1 MFMTILLPSL
11 AVVREKESG
20 TVEILRAGPIRPGA
34 FILGKLVPYGLICV
48 FDLMTVVIV
57 GALVFRVPIA
67 GSFLFLVLL
76 SLPALTTGLAMGL
89 LISTFVDSLQVA
101 MYSAF
106 LTSLLPTIMLSG
118 FIFPVASMPRLLQAV
133 TWLVP
138 AKYYLL
144 VARGIYLKAAGLG
157 PLAGPALVLC
167 LFAAVLLLAATE
179 RLRRTL

>member
-1 MFMTILLPSL
+1 
-11 AVVREKESG
+11 
-20 TVEILRAGPIRPGA
+20 
-34 FILGKLVPYGLICV
+34 
-48 FDLMTVVIV
+48 
-57 GALVFRVPIA
+57 
-67 GSFLFLVLL
+67 VLL
-76 SLPALTTGLAMGL
+76 SLPALATGLAMGL